1 MIIIKRK
8 EVKVKK
14 TSSIKKPEV
23 TTAWVNVQCA
33 EILSE
38 IVDHGAGNLGI
49 LRCLQ
54 LFLPVVLKEAG
65 VEVKET

>member
-1 MIIIKRK
+1 MNKA
-8 EVKVKK
+8 
-14 TSSIKKPEV
+14 TQKKPVV
-23 TTAWVNVQCA
+23 TEAWVNLKCA

-49 LRCLQ
+49 LQALQ

-65 VEVKET
+65 VKVEKW